1 VIRGDVLRKAA
12 ILFAVLGILFFRG
25 GVVFA
30 QHSAMFR
37 IITTIPPS
45 AQAGKEIIFV
55 LGITNTGTETWLS
68 GEYSFLIKIYDAN
81 KNYLT
86 ETDKAR
92 HFEDTDPGKVRDE
105 DSQKNLRC
113 FQKL

>member
-1 VIRGDVLRKAA
+1 MRRIA
-12 ILFAVLGILFFRG
+12 ILILVGLCCLFYNA
-25 GVVFA
+25 GVIFA